1 MFILN
6 EVLVRIN
13 NLSQKQMKVMI
24 LPYIARDEGAGAGL
38 KVRSQGNECRVNKM

>member
-6 EVLVRIN
+6 EVLVR
-13 NLSQKQMKVMI
+13 SEKQMKVMI

>member
-6 EVLVRIN
+6 EVLVRSEK
-13 NLSQKQMKVMI
+13 LMKVMI

>member
-6 EVLVRIN
+6 EALVRIN

-24 LPYIARDEGAGAGL
+24 PPYISGDRGAGACL
-38 KVRSQGNECRVNKM
+38 KMRSQGNECRDNKM